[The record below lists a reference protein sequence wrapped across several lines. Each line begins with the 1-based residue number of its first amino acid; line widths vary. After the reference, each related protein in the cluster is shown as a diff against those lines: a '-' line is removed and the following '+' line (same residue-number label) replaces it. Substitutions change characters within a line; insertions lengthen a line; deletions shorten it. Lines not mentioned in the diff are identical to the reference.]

1 MSDLREFLD
10 RGVAGASEVD
20 LVQGVWSTSRR
31 RRRNRRLVV
40 GSAVA
45 ALAVSAV
52 VVSWWGGAGSSLQ
65 DVGPA
70 GDTGTAPPVP
80 TVVVDTL
87 EANQRFLDGIRAS
100 GLAFEYEPMQSPGW
114 AVTGGRQVL
123 VGEVASVRARGDDF
137 LVTVEVEQA
146 VPDAYVAGRVDALL
160 RSGSS
165 HDLTVADL
173 DAVGGQVLV
182 ALPDQP
188 LPADSPP
195 EVWPYVDGFWLDV
208 PDGIGNPYVD
218 YSQMESGWPPVGSV
232 GELAGALDEALVT
245 AIAGEATLTAECSA
259 SWQNP
264 PSLNPAGL
272 APAALQT
279 ANDLVRLAANCDE
292 EGLIARAIA
301 DGTEIAVGEGA
312 VAEQL
317 ATPDENGAYLRL
329 EATLS
334 RPIDSE
340 PGLHVFELEG
350 WHVAIDS
357 DGRWVEFSR
366 E

>member
-10 RGVAGASEVD
+10 RGAAGASEVD
-20 LVQGVWSTSRR
+20 LVKGVWSTSRR
-31 RRRNRRLVV
+31 RRRNRRLGV

-45 ALAVSAV
+45 ALAVTV
-52 VVSWWGGAGSSLQ
+52 VVVAWWGGAGSSLQ

-70 GDTGTAPPVP
+70 GDTGTAPAVP

-100 GLAFEYEPMQSPGW
+100 GLQFDYEPIQSPEW

-123 VGEVASVRARGDDF
+123 VGEVNGVRASGNHVV
-137 LVTVEVEQA
+137 VTVQVEQA
-146 VPDAYVAGRVDALL
+146 IPDAHVAKHVDAFLDV
-160 RSGSS
+160 GSLI
-165 HDLTVADL
+165 DLTEADL

-208 PDGIGNPYVD
+208 TDGIGNPYVD
-218 YSQMESGWPPVGSV
+218 YSDMRSGWPPVGSV
-232 GELAGALDEALVT
+232 DELAGALNGALANAKAEET
-245 AIAGEATLTAECSA
+245 TLPIECSA

-264 PSLNPAGL
+264 APLDDTGL
-272 APAALQT
+272 TPAARQT
-279 ANDLVRLAANCDE
+279 ANDLIRLAMSCDE

-301 DGTEIAVGEGA
+301 DGTELAVAEGK

-317 ATPDENGAYLRL
+317 AAPDENGAYVRL
-329 EATLS
+329 ASTLAVTV
-334 RPIDSE
+334 DSE
-340 PGLHVFELEG
+340 PGLHAFEVES
-350 WHVAIDS
+350 WRVVIAS
-357 DGRWVEFSR
+357 DGRWVEFSH